1 MSIKE
6 LSLVSNGMY
15 STSVAISEMQKESAD
30 ASDGFMEIS
39 LGNIAS
45 RFLYWLLLHEKEVT
59 SMIILT

>member
-45 RFLYWLLLHEKEVT
+45 RFLY
-59 SMIILT
+59 

>member
-15 STSVAISEMQKESAD
+15 STFVAISEMQKESAD

-45 RFLYWLLLHEKEVT
+45 RFFDWLLLHEKEVINKT
-59 SMIILT
+59 IVT